1 MGPVRRPTLSPLAL
15 VLLLGLG
22 VSIGSRPSEAQ
33 RPAPGAASPTEAATP
48 RLVGVVIAE
57 DGRGRAYLQ
66 DGRTGSVRAYEVG
79 EAVGDARVVAIEPDR
94 VVLDRSGSRIDLRF
108 GGSSSIP
115 VPPPAPT
122 GVLQPEPEPGQE
134 PAAQPEPAAGA
145 PPPPPA
151 PAPPAPAPPAADAPA
166 PTPAA
171 PGVRPS
177 P

>member
-1 MGPVRRPTLSPLAL
+1 
-15 VLLLGLG
+15 
-22 VSIGSRPSEAQ
+22 
-33 RPAPGAASPTEAATP
+33 
-48 RLVGVVIAE
+48 VVIAE

-66 DGRTGSVRAYEVG
+66 DGRTGGVRAYEVG

-94 VVLDRSGSRIDLRF
+94 VVLDRSGSRIDVRF

-115 VPPPAPT
+115 ATPPAPG

-145 PPPPPA
+145 PT
-151 PAPPAPAPPAADAPA
+151 PAPPSADTPADP
-166 PTPAA
+166 PAA
-171 PGVRPS
+171 PGARLS